1 MANEWDVVRREPIAA
16 SRAVAPANT
25 QADPWAVVSQQGGE
39 IHDLPAITATT
50 SDVGQ
55 EILANFAD
63 IMGGAQP
70 QFEAQMLPGAPK
82 TGAPPP
88 APPPAPKPT
97 GTSQTYPAVEYDTSP
112 TLPPTM
118 PAPSQKTPGQPLP
131 STTVISPAGAGRAA
145 RFSKA

>member
-70 QFEAQMLPGAPK
+70 
-82 TGAPPP
+82 PPP
-88 APPPAPKPT
+88 TPVARISVPQHFRAPIETA
-97 GTSQTYPAVEYDTSP
+97 AMRDRR
-112 TLPPTM
+112 
-118 PAPSQKTPGQPLP
+118 
-131 STTVISPAGAGRAA
+131 RAA
-145 RFSKA
+145 TMAGFAANIGKYVSLAYLEAEKEAF